1 MLVWTAPEFRA
12 TLLRDAEVII
22 EYESLEC
29 LDGSS
34 LGSCGSTK
42 QITFQGELARC
53 TQHEMDHDRGRLIVD
68 HVPLDELLSIDGNP
82 FMAKIEDT
90 DGLHPMRMQ
99 RAYTREISDSTLLP
113 FDEKIVY
120 LAMEDNLGYCT
131 RVKQVEN
138 NYVIEDRKRPWFVQ
152 SANAID
158 QGDRIFSKPTTATT

>member
-1 MLVWTAPEFRA
+1 MRFLLKPFESRIHDQQSQRDNGIFLVNPRIIYRSPELEMLVWTAPEFRA

-90 DGLHPMRMQ
+90 DGLHPMRMHNVLTHEKLVIQ
-99 RAYTREISDSTLLP
+99 LCYLLMKKL
-113 FDEKIVY
+113 FIWLWKIIWDI
-120 LAMEDNLGYCT
+120 A
-131 RVKQVEN
+131 
-138 NYVIEDRKRPWFVQ
+138 
-152 SANAID
+152 
-158 QGDRIFSKPTTATT
+158 QG